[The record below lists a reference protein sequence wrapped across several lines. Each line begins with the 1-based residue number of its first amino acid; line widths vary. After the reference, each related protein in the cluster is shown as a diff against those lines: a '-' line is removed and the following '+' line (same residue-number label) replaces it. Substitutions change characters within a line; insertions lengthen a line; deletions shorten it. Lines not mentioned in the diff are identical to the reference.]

1 MDGKPHE
8 FQGNE
13 IILSSGA
20 IHSPAHLM
28 RSGIGPEGHL
38 RELGIPIRRALPGV
52 GQRLMDHPSIALA
65 SFLKPSARV
74 QNHLTRRHMNLAMR
88 YSSNIGGAP
97 AGDMFVVGTSKTL
110 GIKWGN
116 KSGFL
121 VL

>member
-1 MDGKPHE
+1 MYWSESLSSGKPQE

-52 GQRLMDHPSIALA
+52 GQRLWITLYC
-65 SFLKPSARV
+65 ARLV
-74 QNHLTRRHMNLAMR
+74 
-88 YSSNIGGAP
+88 
-97 AGDMFVVGTSKTL
+97 FKTL
-110 GIKWGN
+110 SPCPK
-116 KSGFL
+116 
-121 VL
+121 